1 MMLLNV
7 SAGQNLMF
15 RPAGFMPPPELCA
28 ASELR
33 LTGTAAPLAVSAKR
47 VAAKKAE
54 MILAPLDF
62 GRMFRTTTL

>member
-28 ASELR
+28 AGELR
-33 LTGTAAPLAVSAKR
+33 RRRTGASRALSREREA
-47 VAAKKAE
+47 
-54 MILAPLDF
+54 LY
-62 GRMFRTTTL
+62 G